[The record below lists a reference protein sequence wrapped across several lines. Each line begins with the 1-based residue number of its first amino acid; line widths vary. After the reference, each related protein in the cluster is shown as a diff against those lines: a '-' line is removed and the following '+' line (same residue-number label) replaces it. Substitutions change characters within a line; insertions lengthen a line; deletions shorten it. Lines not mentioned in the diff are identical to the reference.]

1 MKTIP
6 LQNMRTLI
14 RYRSTNLW
22 YDPGDPKRQKYRRRP
37 DGTFYPASVGRR
49 GAAAR
54 KRAALLTRGRAAT
67 RIRTAR
73 DRAVRLQR
81 ENPYLEVEVTDDG
94 TLITREYHA
103 SAGLLIRSERWGSSP
118 TEWSRLARLK
128 TPTGDRLAWTPITPK
143 LARKLISQRP
153 LRRLVP
159 IEVEAWLADL
169 RAGDPAISDEPVHRS
184 LAELK
189 RELMSG

>member
-1 MKTIP
+1 MSECELNIFSP
-6 LQNMRTLI
+6 
-14 RYRSTNLW
+14 
-22 YDPGDPKRQKYRRRP
+22 
-37 DGTFYPASVGRR
+37 TFF
-49 GAAAR
+49 
-54 KRAALLTRGRAAT
+54 ALKVAT
-67 RIRTAR
+67 TP
-73 DRAVRLQR
+73 VY
-81 ENPYLEVEVTDDG
+81 NCC
-94 TLITREYHA
+94 
-103 SAGLLIRSERWGSSP
+103 SSP